1 MEQPRV
7 FPVDAPVEAAIDGKN
22 FSFSEQSIRSRFV
35 ARVFIL
41 VSLMFAIVT
50 VMCAMPFIFPAFM
63 VWVQN
68 NMVFLFVAMGI
79 FVVVALVLMC
89 STSVRRSYPLNLIA
103 LGVFTLAAGYMT
115 MATASAFNVQSVLLA
130 LCITTCSSA
139 AIIFFAMFIKK
150 DLTSL
155 IGIAYVLGTT
165 LMFFGF
171 TAIIACFAFNVP
183 FLYTVYA
190 ALGALL
196 SMLYLAIDTQLL
208 MGGRQFELSPE
219 EYIFAAM
226 QIFLD
231 ILNIFLF
238 VLQIFGKTN

>member
-1 MEQPRV
+1 
-7 FPVDAPVEAAIDGKN
+7 
-22 FSFSEQSIRSRFV
+22 
-35 ARVFIL
+35 
-41 VSLMFAIVT
+41 
-50 VMCAMPFIFPAFM
+50 MCAMPFIFPAFM